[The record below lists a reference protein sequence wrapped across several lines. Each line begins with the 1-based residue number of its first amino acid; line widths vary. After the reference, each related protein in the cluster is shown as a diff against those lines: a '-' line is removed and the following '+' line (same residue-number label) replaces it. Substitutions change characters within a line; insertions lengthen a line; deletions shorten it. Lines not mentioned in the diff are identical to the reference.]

1 MKKCDCYVEVSGFNP
16 DPYSSLF
23 ITQSRCNGTRERDEC
38 TCGGDP
44 AKCDFYPEKRE
55 AAQEEEIMKHI
66 EYLTSMLYSCLGVPQ
81 LIMETNIKPGAIYY
95 GHHRIYYAHH
105 QWKYGTKIEEYEL
118 NLIKLHFPN
127 AVIFNPATDLK
138 FKDCG
143 DEEIIMDECLNKVLE
158 SNIVI
163 FSAMDGMIG
172 IGVYNE
178 VMAAKEAGKL
188 VLCLTSNKLYSTF
201 SIYESPECGSDRLYA
216 RACVP
221 MFD

>member
-1 MKKCDCYVEVSGFNP
+1 MKKCDCYIDVSSFNL

-23 ITQSRCNGTRERDEC
+23 ITQSRCNGTKEQYEC

-55 AAQEEEIMKHI
+55 AAKKEEI
-66 EYLTSMLYSCLGVPQ
+66 
-81 LIMETNIKPGAIYY
+81 KPTT
-95 GHHRIYYAHH
+95 IYYAHH

-118 NLIKLHFPN
+118 DLIKKNFPH
-127 AVIFNPATDLK
+127 AVVFNPATDLK

-158 SNIVI
+158 SDIVI

-178 VMAAKEAGKL
+178 IMAAEEAGKL
-188 VLCLTSNKLYSTF
+188 VLCLTQNKLHTAF
-201 SIYESPECGSDRLYA
+201 SIYETPELKSDRLYA
-216 RACVP
+216 RVSVP
-221 MFD
+221 MLK

>member
-1 MKKCDCYVEVSGFNP
+1 MTC
-16 DPYSSLF
+16 
-23 ITQSRCNGTRERDEC
+23 RE
-38 TCGGDP
+38 
-44 AKCDFYPEKRE
+44 KLKRE
-55 AAQEEEIMKHI
+55 HPNEINERYSGGCTKCPADYCYLDDPSYCDHGVTNAICTKCWDREIPGTEPVKEEI
-66 EYLTSMLYSCLGVPQ
+66 
-81 LIMETNIKPGAIYY
+81 KPTT
-95 GHHRIYYAHH
+95 IYYAHH

-118 NLIKLHFPN
+118 DLIRRKFPH
-127 AVIFNPATDLK
+127 AEIFNPAIDLK

-158 SNIVI
+158 SDIVI

-178 VMAAKEAGKL
+178 IMAAKEACKL

-216 RACVP
+216 RVGVP
-221 MFD
+221 MYY

>member
-1 MKKCDCYVEVSGFNP
+1 MKKCDCYIEVSSFNP
-16 DPYSSLF
+16 DPYSSLI
-23 ITQSRCNGTRERDEC
+23 ITQSRCNGTKERDEC

-55 AAQEEEIMKHI
+55 AAKKEEI
-66 EYLTSMLYSCLGVPQ
+66 
-81 LIMETNIKPGAIYY
+81 KPTT
-95 GHHRIYYAHH
+95 IYYAHH

-118 NLIKLHFPN
+118 ALIKRYFPH

-178 VMAAKEAGKL
+178 IMAAEEAGKL
-188 VLCLTSNKLYSTF
+188 VFCLTQNILHSVF
-201 SIYESPECGSDRLYA
+201 SIYETPEFKSDRLYA
-216 RACVP
+216 RVSVP
-221 MFD
+221 MLK

>member
-1 MKKCDCYVEVSGFNP
+1 MKKCSYFEYRESIGKISCP
-16 DPYSSLF
+16 PYIPSKC
-23 ITQSRCNGTRERDEC
+23 ICHGTKEQDEC

-55 AAQEEEIMKHI
+55 AAKKEEI
-66 EYLTSMLYSCLGVPQ
+66 
-81 LIMETNIKPGAIYY
+81 KPTT
-95 GHHRIYYAHH
+95 IYYAHH

-118 NLIKLHFPN
+118 DLIKKYFPN
-127 AVIFNPATDLK
+127 AVIFNPATDLR

-178 VMAAKEAGKL
+178 IMAAKEAGKL

-201 SIYESPECGSDRLYA
+201 SIYESPECGSDRIYA
-216 RACVP
+216 RVGVP
-221 MFD
+221 MYY